1 MPKVTRAKIRQ
12 GLDSVP
18 METLI
23 LGVNNG
29 QERTL
34 TPKQKAFARAVAL
47 GQSKASAYRGAY
59 SDKGSVKTQGNNG
72 HALSK
77 HKGIELEIAATQ
89 AALAAAEYQTP
100 AKLRALVIH
109 QLTQHAMNTSIAP
122 AQRIKALQLLGT
134 VSEVAAFTE
143 RKAVEHIQAS
153 GDVRARLLS
162 TLSDVIKS
170 QAIDITPNAPD
181 ADSLLAELALAKA
194 PDAALA
200 EPTHPPPASCAPAR
214 PCARS
219 HTNPLKQSLSE
230 NENPLKQSVSD
241 IQENISAANPDKGSI
256 SEIGN
261 SLKRVLAGVDE
272 NISEEISAENPAME
286 IMPPEEEEGISLM
299 EKVPPS
305 EFVGKL
311 VGGSISEDREGKD
324 WRPVVVD
331 GERTTLKRGDDH
343 E

>member
-23 LGVNNG
+23 LGVNHG

-47 GQSKASAYRGAY
+47 GESKASAYRGAY
-59 SDKGSVKTQGNNG
+59 NSKTRIAKTQGDAG
-72 HALSK
+72 SRLASHPGVAAEVAAVQLAL
-77 HKGIELEIAATQ
+77 Q
-89 AALAAAEYQTP
+89 AQEYQTP

-109 QLTQHAMNTSIAP
+109 QLTIHAMDTSIAP

-143 RKAVEHIQAS
+143 RKEVTTVQAS
-153 GDVRARLLS
+153 VDVRARLLS

-170 QAIDITPNAPD
+170 QAIDITPNETD
-181 ADSLLAELALAKA
+181 ATSLLAEIAQAKA
-194 PDAALA
+194 PDSALA

-219 HTNPLKQSLSE
+219 HTNSL
-230 NENPLKQSVSD
+230 
-241 IQENISAANPDKGSI
+241 KGS
-256 SEIGN
+256 SDEIQD
-261 SLKRVLAGVDE
+261 V
-272 NISEEISAENPAME
+272 NISEEISEENISGE
-286 IMPPEEEEGISLM
+286 IMPIEEEVSTSLVEEG
-299 EKVPPS
+299 PPG
-305 EFVGKL
+305 EFVGKV
-311 VGGSISEDREGKD
+311 VGGVISEEESLSREGKD
-324 WRPVVVD
+324 WRPAIVD
-331 GERTTLKRGDDH
+331 GERRKGERD